1 MTDLAERVTKLERRM
16 NDIEPLARGTG
27 QEVAGWRGVLKNHTE
42 VLNKFR
48 DDLVDQRARLIRLE
62 NKVDSG
68 FARMDEGFRQAN
80 ENFATIEAKFGMV
93 KAGMDHITN
102 LLTPK
107 PSDES

>member
-16 NDIEPLARGTG
+16 NDIEPLARGASKDVG
-27 QEVAGWRGVLKNHTE
+27 DVQAL
-42 VLNKFR
+42 
-48 DDLVDQRARLIRLE
+48 QRAHTKSIEALQETMVERFA
-62 NKVDSG
+62 KVELKMRDG

-107 PSDES
+107 RSDES